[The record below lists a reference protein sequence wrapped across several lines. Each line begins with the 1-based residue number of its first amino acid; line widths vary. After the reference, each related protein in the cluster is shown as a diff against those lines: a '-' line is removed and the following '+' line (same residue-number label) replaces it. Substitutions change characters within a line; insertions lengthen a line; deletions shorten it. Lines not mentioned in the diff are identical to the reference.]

1 MTQLKDLLKTIPTQV
16 LQVQEQLSQ
25 EHDRS
30 ERQRVMR
37 EVARRKAL
45 SYQHRMEALEREFHP
60 FDECQQRR
68 PSKRKVQNRYSAE
81 EAGTRGAIT
90 MGVRTG
96 SYNVCV
102 CKVKQNY

>member
-81 EAGTRGAIT
+81 EAGTRGRVV

-96 SYNVCV
+96 RYSTCV
-102 CKVKQNY
+102 CKVQQNY